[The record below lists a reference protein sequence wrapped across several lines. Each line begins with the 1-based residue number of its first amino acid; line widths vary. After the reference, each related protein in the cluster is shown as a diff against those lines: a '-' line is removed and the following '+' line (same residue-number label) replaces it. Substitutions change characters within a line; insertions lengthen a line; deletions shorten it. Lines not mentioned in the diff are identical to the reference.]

1 MSFYKDKLN
10 FYSQSEYAS
19 IPLEDRM
26 QIVKNDVY
34 RSSVARFVETSNYI
48 LNHSTASSGS
58 LGMGGVEASF
68 HTIILDEQKKEF
80 ESLQNMS
87 TQEYFDLLID
97 KETQAISKLKY
108 LELENIKNLRNPYIE
123 RPISALFS
131 FLTRSSQKETKKN
144 IEEKVELS
152 SIKFGVYSVV
162 SDEWRNDLT
171 DEERISYLVGRYEIE
186 KLNGLDEQGLNI
198 YVQNKISAETTEEAE
213 QLEMIA
219 NEQ

>member
-34 RSSVARFVETSNYI
+34 RSAVARFVETSNSI
-48 LNHSTASSGS
+48 FNHSTSSSGS
-58 LGMGGVEASF
+58 LSMGGVEASF
-68 HTIILDEQKKEF
+68 HTAILDEQRREF
-80 ESLQNMS
+80 ENIQSMS
-87 TQEYFDLLID
+87 TQEYFDFLIN
-97 KETQAISKLKY
+97 KETQAVSKLKY
-108 LELENIKNLRNPYIE
+108 LELENIKNLKNPYIQ

-131 FLTRSSQKETKKN
+131 VLTRSSQKQ
-144 IEEKVELS
+144 IDDSLQEKIELS
-152 SIKFGVYSVV
+152 SIKFGVYSAV

-186 KLNGLDEQGLNI
+186 NLDSLDEQGLNN
-198 YVQNKISAETTEEAE
+198 YVQNKISDET
-213 QLEMIA
+213 LEDT
-219 NEQ
+219 NRVELVDSQQ